1 MKLKLDAAGNVVT
14 KEVNGVK
21 LPVYV
26 HDDGKEVEFDA
37 ASTVATIARLNT
49 EAKTHR
55 EAKEAA
61 EKIVKVYTDAGVTN
75 HAEAVAGLGKL
86 KTIDLTKLVDAG
98 KVDEVKAQVSAVFQ
112 AEIDK
117 LKGERDTLSKTN
129 YDLLIG
135 GSFSRSKHIGD
146 KPGQLA
152 IPADMAQAAFGSNFS
167 VEGGKIIA
175 KYKDG
180 NPVYSKVK
188 AGELADFDEALGLLV
203 EAYPHKDSILR
214 GAGGSG
220 GGAGGTKGASG
231 SATINRKAFDALG
244 PVEQRAALAAG
255 TKVVDNAP
263 AG

>member
-21 LPVYV
+21 MPVYV

-37 ASTVATIARLNT
+37 ASTVATIARING
-49 EAKTHR
+49 EAKAHR

-61 EKIVKVYTDAGVTN
+61 EKVLKVYTDAGVTD
-75 HAEAVAGLGKL
+75 HAAAVAGLAKL

-98 KVDEVKAQVSAVFQ
+98 KVEEVKAQVSAVFQ
-112 AEIDK
+112 AELDK
-117 LKGERDTLSKTN
+117 LKAENGTLSKQN

-135 GSFSRSKHIGD
+135 GSFSRSKLIGD
-146 KPGQLA
+146 KPGQLS
-152 IPADMAQAAFGSNFS
+152 IPADMAQAAFGSHFT
-167 VEGGKIIA
+167 VEGNKIVA

-203 EAYPHKDSILR
+203 EAYPNKNSILR
-214 GAGGSG
+214 GSGGNGSG
-220 GGAGGTKGASG
+220 GGGSKGAGG
-231 SATINRKAFDALG
+231 SATLDRKAFDAMG

-255 TKVVDNAP
+255 TKLIDTAP